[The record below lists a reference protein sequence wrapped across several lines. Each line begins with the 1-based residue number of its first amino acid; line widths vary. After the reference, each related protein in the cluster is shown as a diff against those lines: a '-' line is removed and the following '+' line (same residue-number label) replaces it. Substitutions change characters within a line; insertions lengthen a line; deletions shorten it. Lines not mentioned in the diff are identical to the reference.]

1 MAMDSIKSISNPD
14 MYTKDYSAL
23 DFSTNNM
30 NNTQKVNSS
39 GTDNKM
45 AKDTEN
51 KGNQTEENKKDALKG
66 EASQE
71 QIKSA
76 ISEANRKIRMTNTR
90 CEFQYH
96 EKTNRVSIKVIDKST
111 DEVVREIPPEKTL
124 EMVEKMWELAGLFV
138 DERR

>member
-1 MAMDSIKSISNPD
+1 
-14 MYTKDYSAL
+14 
-23 DFSTNNM
+23 
-30 NNTQKVNSS
+30 
-39 GTDNKM
+39 
-45 AKDTEN
+45 
-51 KGNQTEENKKDALKG
+51 
-66 EASQE
+66 
-71 QIKSA
+71 
-76 ISEANRKIRMTNTR
+76 MTNTR